1 MQRRNWKVD
10 RRRELTVSW
19 KVELE
24 ERLKAQAGDGSE
36 GLPKDLTADESRKL
50 SWKAAQEDGSPMK
63 VGGRLESEAG
73 RLIASEN
80 WRLAGK

>member
-1 MQRRNWKVD
+1 LIGDASRKISWRVWLKIGRRRKLESSRKSVGGSAGGESRRSIRRRNWKVD

-36 GLPKDLTADESRKL
+36 G
-50 SWKAAQEDGSPMK
+50 
-63 VGGRLESEAG
+63 
-73 RLIASEN
+73 
-80 WRLAGK
+80 